1 MSPSSKF
8 ATFVRWK
15 TIGSAPMTQG
25 ERARDNPYTSPAHT
39 DASPTR
45 RRFFRKLVL
54 ASGLAVGL
62 AANAGAIGIMLTLF
76 SFEEGA
82 AIRPMVHTWVAFLFA
97 ALGICVAAPLC
108 GLSVFF
114 APGWRG
120 KTIAG
125 IGILLSVT
133 PLPLASIT
141 LHAIAAIMG
150 FTLKA

>member
-1 MSPSSKF
+1 
-8 ATFVRWK
+8 
-15 TIGSAPMTQG
+15 MTEG
-25 ERARDNPYTSPAHT
+25 ERALHENPYAPPSQF
-39 DASPTR
+39 DASSKQSGIVW
-45 RRFFRKLVL
+45 KLVL
-54 ASGLAVGL
+54 ASGLAIALV
-62 AANAGAIGIMLTLF
+62 ANAGAVGMMLTLF

-82 AIRPMVHTWVAFLFA
+82 AIRPMVQTWVAFLFA

-133 PLPLASIT
+133 PFPLATVT
-141 LHAIAAIMG
+141 LHTIAAIMG